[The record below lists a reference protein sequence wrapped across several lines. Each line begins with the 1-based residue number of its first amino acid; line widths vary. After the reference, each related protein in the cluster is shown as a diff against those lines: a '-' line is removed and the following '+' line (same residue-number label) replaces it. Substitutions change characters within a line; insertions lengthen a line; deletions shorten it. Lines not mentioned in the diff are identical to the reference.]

1 MKKQTVRFV
10 NYLVVILIGALIVGC
25 QSTPATPEASPATAE
40 PSATQVE
47 GISTETPPAPTLAP
61 ATQTPESAPTQ
72 TNAQAMETTGT
83 STTPGSKA
91 YLVIELGEENTVT
104 TPITFTGSITG
115 LDALLQTG
123 LDVVTQETSF
133 GVAVCSIEGVGC
145 PADDCFCSPTNF
157 WNYLNWDW
165 AQNQWAAS
173 MVGPSGT
180 TLTDYAFDGWRWQ
193 TFEDT
198 VTPPP
203 APKLIAGTAMDYL
216 LSKQDPTTGG
226 YGSLGST
233 LDFLLA
239 AGASELP
246 VIDLKAQEGA
256 PGLQDYILLEGAAY
270 AEGDAGTAG
279 KLAMGLASAQV
290 CLPTGT
296 KLPQD
301 YYDPATGAYSDKS
314 LFQAFAMLGVLS
326 SGETVPLEAVAYLK
340 SHIQPSGG
348 WAWFPGEAEDSN
360 TTAIA
365 IQALIAAGEPVTS
378 PEISNALTF
387 LQSFQ
392 NSDGGFSYSQD
403 YLGTSD
409 GNSTAYAIQAILAA
423 GQSPASEVWSKD
435 GQNPLFYLLDLQLAD
450 GSFEWQPGSGSN
462 DLATMQ
468 AVVALL
474 NRYYPISTAGFSECG
489 Q

>member
-1 MKKQTVRFV
+1 MKKQTARLV
-10 NYLVVILIGALIVGC
+10 NYLMVVLIGALIVGC
-25 QSTPATPEASPATAE
+25 QSTPATSEANPATAE
-40 PSATQVE
+40 TSATQAEV
-47 GISTETPPAPTLAP
+47 ISTETSPAPTLVP
-61 ATQTPESAPTQ
+61 ATQTPEPAPTE
-72 TNAQAMETTGT
+72 TIAQETVETK
-83 STTPGSKA
+83 TPPIAGSKA

-115 LDALLQTG
+115 VDALLLTG

-145 PADDCFCSPTNF
+145 PAEDCFCSPTNF

-173 MVGPSGT
+173 MVGASGT

-203 APKLIAGTAMDYL
+203 APELIAGMAMDYL
-216 LSKQDPTTGG
+216 LGKQDPITGG

-239 AGASELP
+239 AGASGLP
-246 VIDLKAQEGA
+246 VTDLTAQEGA
-256 PGLQDYILLEGAAY
+256 PGLQDYILLEGPAY

-279 KLAMGLASAQV
+279 KLAMGLAAAQA
-290 CLPTGT
+290 CLPPAT

-326 SGETVPLEAVAYLK
+326 SGENILPEAVAYLK

-392 NSDGGFSYSQD
+392 NPDGGFSYSQE

-423 GQSPASEVWSKD
+423 GQSPASEEWSKD
-435 GQNPLFYLLDLQLAD
+435 GQNPIFYLLDLQLAD